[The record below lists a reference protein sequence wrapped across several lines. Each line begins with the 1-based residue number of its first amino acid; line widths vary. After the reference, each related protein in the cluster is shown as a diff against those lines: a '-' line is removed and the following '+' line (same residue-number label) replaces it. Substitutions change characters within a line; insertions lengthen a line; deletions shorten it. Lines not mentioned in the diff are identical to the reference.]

1 MAEQTTFET
10 YLGQQQE
17 QGWAEAVAR
26 VIPRIHEVD
35 RDATQIWFA
44 FWPLKLSIALAQSKD
59 LGRTVKDFQLDGRV
73 KLGDQINTSI
83 EFFFGAR
90 YWNLVKKEVLDYS
103 ESTLE
108 PEVTSLENHILE
120 LSRNVAVKLKMDPG
134 FLIGISTVAL
144 MLLRQVGSVSLSK
157 SVKES
162 FLITEPGSTREQL
175 KLLKSKRRLKK
186 TLWWRSKKYR
196 VTFDESQPS
205 AYYEALEGQDL
216 SMASSSD
223 QRNFQKLDH
232 RCVAGPVP
240 AQCRSGA
247 CGYCWIGILAGRE
260 NLSEITEFEKDRL
273 AYFGYASREQ
283 KLESHPPV
291 RLACQSKCHGKISI
305 VVPPWN
311 GVLQT
316 RAIVAAGNSRG

>member
-1 MAEQTTFET
+1 MARKTPFET
-10 YLGQQQE
+10 YLGQQKE
-17 QGWAEAVAR
+17 RGWAKTLVR

-35 RDATQIWFA
+35 RNATQIWFA

-59 LGRTVKDFQLDGRV
+59 PDRTVKDLQLDGRV
-73 KLGDQINTSI
+73 QLEDQINTSVG
-83 EFFFGAR
+83 FFFGAR
-90 YWNLVKKEVLDYS
+90 YWNSVKKGILDYA

-108 PEVTSLENHILE
+108 PEGTSLENHILE
-120 LSRNVAVKLKMDPG
+120 LSRSLATKLKTDPG

-144 MLLRQVGSVSLSK
+144 MILRQVGSVSLSK
-157 SVKES
+157 SVNES
-162 FLITEPGSTREQL
+162 SLITNPRAAREQL

-196 VTFDESQPS
+196 VTFDEGEPT
-205 AYYEALEGQDL
+205 AYYEASEGQDL

-223 QRNFQKLDH
+223 RRNFQNLDH